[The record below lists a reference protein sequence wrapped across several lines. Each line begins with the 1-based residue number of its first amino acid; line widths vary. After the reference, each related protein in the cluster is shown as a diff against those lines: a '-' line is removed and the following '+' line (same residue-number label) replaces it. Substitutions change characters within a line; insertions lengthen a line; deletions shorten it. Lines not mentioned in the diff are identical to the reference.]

1 MCKALSLLQF
11 VMTVKKDSCP
21 YEASMSVD
29 KYINK
34 QINEKE
40 VCIQLNLIV
49 VSHVPGHRVPV
60 FPAPA
65 TQTQSF
71 EKQDCPGT
79 HLFSPTGGRDV
90 HWDRQAGKALK

>member
-1 MCKALSLLQF
+1 MCKALSLLWF

-21 YEASMSVD
+21 REASMSVD

-40 VCIQLNLIV
+40 ICIQLNLIV
-49 VSHVPGHRVPV
+49 ASHVPGLRVPV

-65 TQTQSF
+65 T
-71 EKQDCPGT
+71 
-79 HLFSPTGGRDV
+79 
-90 HWDRQAGKALK
+90 